1 MVPSKKPLKSIFHQL
16 SSLEIQ
22 YLNMTILIQK
32 KVQTQN
38 FTIPV
43 LMIFLGM
50 KNKLSHVD
58 KKDSKIIQGIV

>member
-1 MVPSKKPLKSIFHQL
+1 MVPSKKPLKSILHQL
-16 SSLEIQ
+16 YSLEIQ

-58 KKDSKIIQGIV
+58 KNDSKIIQGIV